1 MQRKNIKPRTL
12 ALATSAIVALL
23 LGLVLYLCIVVFRL
37 ETLTCIVI
45 AVLATACGTY
55 AVILAALN
63 VFIYDKIKIIYK
75 MIHDFKVFGKA
86 DKPKYFAND
95 VIDEVERDTLTYMEA
110 KEKEII
116 QLKNME
122 KFRKEFIGNVA
133 HELKT
138 PLTTIQGYILTLLD
152 GGIYDNDIN
161 VKYLQRTAANVT
173 RMIGTVSDLDE
184 ISRLEYDK
192 HQMLFEK
199 FNLYALLKDVI
210 EILEEKA
217 RQFGVKI
224 IVEAN
229 KEYPYYVLADK
240 ENIRKVFINL
250 IDNAIKYND
259 KKDGQIRINFFEID
273 DNYMVEVADNGIGI
287 AEEHLARVFERF
299 FRVDKDRSR
308 KTGGS
313 GLGLAIVKH
322 IIDAHGQ
329 TLSVRS
335 EVGKGTTFGFTLKK
349 FKS

>member
-12 ALATSAIVALL
+12 ALLVALIIAL
-23 LGLVLYLCIVVFRL
+23 TMIITLYICLCVCKLEPMACITITVLITAGLTYIVVL
-37 ETLTCIVI
+37 L
-45 AVLATACGTY
+45 AV
-55 AVILAALN
+55 N

-75 MIHDFKVFGKA
+75 MIHNFNVFGKA

-110 KEKEII
+110 KEKEIS

-161 VKYLQRTAANVT
+161 MKYLQRTAANVT
-173 RMIGTVSDLDE
+173 RMIGIVSDLDE
-184 ISRLEYDK
+184 ISKLDYDK
-192 HQMLFEK
+192 HQLLLEK
-199 FNLYALLKDVI
+199 FNLYTLLKDVI

-217 RQFGVKI
+217 KQFGVKI
-224 IVEAN
+224 YVELN
-229 KEYPYYVLADK
+229 KEHTYYVLADK

-259 KKDGQIRINFFEID
+259 
-273 DNYMVEVADNGIGI
+273 
-287 AEEHLARVFERF
+287 RV
-299 FRVDKDRSR
+299 KN
-308 KTGGS
+308 KC
-313 GLGLAIVKH
+313 K
-322 IIDAHGQ
+322 
-329 TLSVRS
+329 
-335 EVGKGTTFGFTLKK
+335 
-349 FKS
+349 